1 MREPSIRNPQTFVRV
16 RRQEVRRLANAIGNA
31 AMDTMAKW
39 PASGEGRQIKDITE
53 QVSRLLDGSPNVGA
67 VSKSF
72 AELRFS
78 VDAIQGLMTNSHF
91 VSFVSNRIVDPYDP
105 KRTTFQTRVTDLIAS
120 IRDDMETFEAI
131 RHLGGKSSEALR
143 NVTPAQKDGP
153 IEFVFDRGILRI
165 QHRISS
171 AGDHH
176 RVNAENARLALLTS
190 SQTLLK
196 HLAERNH
203 DKRITTLINEAMAL
217 VHDRRDVIA
226 LGLNSIALSL
236 LAADE
241 DGEMAGPVL
250 AQLRALNAGIGM
262 YLAQFPEWVRFTESA
277 AAVEFTPDDVDIVR
291 HAGEVLLADLTKA
304 SAIVDP
310 EVPRTVRW
318 ILGTL
323 SAPKMAL
330 KRAVF
335 ASIRMIENFVSVV
348 YTTFSGWLDA
358 VNTGVKKTMTAAG
371 AAASGV
377 LLLLAATKVAE
388 MVSPTATQTIQTA
401 WLKDAA
407 DIVRQAMP
415 DIVK

>member
-1 MREPSIRNPQTFVRV
+1 M
-16 RRQEVRRLANAIGNA
+16 RRLANAIGNA
-31 AMDTMAKW
+31 AMDSMAKW
-39 PASGEGRQIKDITE
+39 PAKGEGRHIKDVAE
-53 QVSRLLDGSPNVGA
+53 QVSRLLDGSPSIGA

-78 VDAIQGLMTNSHF
+78 VDAIQGLLSNSHF
-91 VSFVSNRIVDPYDP
+91 VEFVANRIVDPYDP
-105 KRTTFQTRVTDLIAS
+105 KRTTFRTRVNDLTTS
-120 IRDDMETFEAI
+120 IRDDMDAFEAI

-143 NVTPAQKDGP
+143 GVTPAQKDGP

-165 QHRISS
+165 QHRIAS
-171 AGDHH
+171 AGDHQK
-176 RVNAENARLALLTS
+176 VNAENARLALLAT

-196 HLAERNH
+196 HLAEGNH
-203 DKRITTLINEAMAL
+203 DKRIATLISEAMVL

-236 LAADE
+236 LAADD

-277 AAVEFTPDDVDIVR
+277 AAVEFTPDDVDVVR
-291 HAGEVLLADLTKA
+291 RAGEVLLADLTKA
-304 SAIVDP
+304 STIVDP

-323 SAPKMAL
+323 SAPKTAL
-330 KRAVF
+330 RRAVF

-358 VNTGVKKTMTAAG
+358 ANTGVKKTMTAAG

-388 MVSPTATQTIQTA
+388 MVSPTATQTIQSA